1 MVPLSISM
9 GVTILVGFEIGAS
22 RMRDA
27 RIYSYLCVGTA
38 ILFSFI
44 SACILF
50 ILREPVAHMYSTDPI
65 VLEYAVQFLVYAAI
79 FQLSDAIQAPV
90 QGALRGYK
98 DVMITFM
105 MAIISYWIIGLP
117 VGYTLATHTDFG
129 PFGYWIGLVAGLT
142 MGAITLLIRL
152 LIVQKRVAV

>member
-105 MAIISYWIIGLP
+105 MAIISY
-117 VGYTLATHTDFG
+117 
-129 PFGYWIGLVAGLT
+129 
-142 MGAITLLIRL
+142 
-152 LIVQKRVAV
+152 